1 MKFLHEKKLFFDRIW
16 AAGHD
21 QIMGGGGRSAR
32 RLAGVYS
39 KSGGSWRAGSRAAAA
54 QLAQKWLRS
63 GSAAGAKLAANQ
75 RQVRG
80 GSCGGPTQKRKVN
93 QARFQKKLTKKF
105 LLVLKRIKTK
115 VNQTHLL
122 NMRDLT
128 LKLEKLSIK
137 CPIRPRPDLRKLTK
151 CNLCGCVLT
160 WRHMLPRHQA
170 TTKCL
175 VLRTSLG

>member
-1 MKFLHEKKLFFDRIW
+1 
-16 AAGHD
+16 
-21 QIMGGGGRSAR
+21 MGGGGRSA
-32 RLAGVYS
+32 
-39 KSGGSWRAGSRAAAA
+39 KGSRASYSNQAAA
-54 QLAQKWLRS
+54 GGLDPEPRRRSWLRS
-63 GSAAGAKLAANQ
+63 GSEVAQQLARSWRQISGNCAGALAGVLLKKEKLTKL
-75 RQVRG
+75 V
-80 GSCGGPTQKRKVN
+80 S
-93 QARFQKKLTKKF
+93 KKLTKKF